1 MVAAISAWGA
11 TVQGRGKKTLF
22 WISTVLSALC
32 LVLVGVDIILLL
44 VTQRAQAEVNE
55 RQRTI
60 AESIQLKQ
68 VQDGIVRLL
77 WNAANANKD
86 DQVRDLLVQLG
97 FATITSA
104 PTVVAPATAAP
115 GAAAPPAPATGVKN

>member
-32 LVLVGVDIILLL
+32 LVLVGVDIILLR
-44 VTQRAQAEVNE
+44 VNQRAQAEVSE

-97 FATITSA
+97 FATITPA
-104 PTVVAPATAAP
+104 PTVAAPATAAP
-115 GAAAPPAPATGVKN
+115 GAVAPPAPATGVKN

>member
-22 WISTVLSALC
+22 WISTILSALC

-44 VTQRAQAEVNE
+44 VNQRAQAEVNE

-68 VQDGIVRLL
+68 VQQALRVALTGKGIGFGLYETLAILGREQSVARIDRALARL
-77 WNAANANKD
+77 
-86 DQVRDLLVQLG
+86 
-97 FATITSA
+97 AT
-104 PTVVAPATAAP
+104 
-115 GAAAPPAPATGVKN
+115 

>member
-32 LVLVGVDIILLL
+32 LVLVGVDIILLR
-44 VTQRAQAEVNE
+44 VNQRAQAEVSE

-97 FATITSA
+97 FATITPA

>member
-11 TVQGRGKKTLF
+11 TVQGHGKKTLF
-22 WISTVLSALC
+22 WITTALSALC

-44 VTQRAQAEVNE
+44 VNQRAQAEVNE

-68 VQDGIVRLL
+68 LQDGIVRALA
-77 WNAANANKD
+77 NAANANKD
-86 DQVRDLLVQLG
+86 DQIRDLLVQLG
-97 FATITSA
+97 FATIT
-104 PTVVAPATAAP
+104 PAPAAAP

>member
-11 TVQGRGKKTLF
+11 TVQGRGKKTLI

-44 VTQRAQAEVNE
+44 VNQRAQAEVNE

-97 FATITSA
+97 FATITPA
-104 PTVVAPATAAP
+104 PTVAAPATAAP

>member
-44 VTQRAQAEVNE
+44 VNQRAQAEVNE

-97 FATITSA
+97 FATITPA
-104 PTVVAPATAAP
+104 PTVAAPA
-115 GAAAPPAPATGVKN
+115 AAAPPAPATGVKN